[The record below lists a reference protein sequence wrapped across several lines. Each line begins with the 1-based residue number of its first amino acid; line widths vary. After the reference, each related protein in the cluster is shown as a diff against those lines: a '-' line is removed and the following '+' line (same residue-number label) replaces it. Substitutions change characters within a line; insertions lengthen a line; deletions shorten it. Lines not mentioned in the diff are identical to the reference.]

1 MDPTTLAI
9 SPPSLLII
17 NVVGTPLSKNFFA
30 NLTQS
35 SQNCD
40 KYTHLERLTQIPGL

>member
-1 MDPTTLAI
+1 MAKI
-9 SPPSLLII
+9 GIFVSEVKLII
-17 NVVGTPLSKNFFA
+17 NVFA

-40 KYTHLERLTQIPGL
+40 KYTHLERSTQIPGL